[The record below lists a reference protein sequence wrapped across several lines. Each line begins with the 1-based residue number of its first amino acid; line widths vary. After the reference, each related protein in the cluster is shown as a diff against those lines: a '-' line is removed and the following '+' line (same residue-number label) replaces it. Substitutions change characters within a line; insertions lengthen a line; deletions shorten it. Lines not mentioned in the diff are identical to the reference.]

1 MVFKLDWFCASVE
14 AFTNTYITC
23 IIVYMNTC
31 IVSFYGTCTCNYCA
45 NCVCVCD
52 VFLLLFLL
60 QKMRPS
66 FTKPQVPIHHSFP
79 APLMYGWP
87 PIVPSQYFV
96 SMVREREREREGRG
110 KKGIEGGGERGREM
124 TKCVNKCYTFMSFM
138 IIFPSSVSIHTFNF
152 HIEHIHVHVF

>member
-1 MVFKLDWFCASVE
+1 MQ
-14 AFTNTYITC
+14 I
-23 IIVYMNTC
+23 
-31 IVSFYGTCTCNYCA
+31 
-45 NCVCVCD
+45 VCVYD

-96 SMVREREREREGRG
+96 SMVREREREGRRKRERERER
-110 KKGIEGGGERGREM
+110 GIEGGGERGEGDDQV
-124 TKCVNKCYTFMSFM
+124 C
-138 IIFPSSVSIHTFNF
+138 
-152 HIEHIHVHVF
+152 

>member
-1 MVFKLDWFCASVE
+1 M
-14 AFTNTYITC
+14 
-23 IIVYMNTC
+23 
-31 IVSFYGTCTCNYCA
+31 
-45 NCVCVCD
+45 CD

-96 SMVREREREREGRG
+96 SMVREREREREGR
-110 KKGIEGGGERGREM
+110 ERGKRERERE
-124 TKCVNKCYTFMSFM
+124 KRDRGWGREREGDGQVC
-138 IIFPSSVSIHTFNF
+138 
-152 HIEHIHVHVF
+152 